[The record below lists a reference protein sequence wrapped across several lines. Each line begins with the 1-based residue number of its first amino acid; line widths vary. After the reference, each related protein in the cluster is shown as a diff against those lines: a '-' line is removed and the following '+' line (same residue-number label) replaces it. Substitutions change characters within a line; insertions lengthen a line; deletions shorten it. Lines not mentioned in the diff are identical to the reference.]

1 MKLTLFK
8 GAIMMY
14 ENTRGQRAVGYE
26 YKNVTVPHSMESVY
40 ADGYANFGWELSGT
54 EPALQGGISTVLKL
68 RRDRQL
74 KNKLELS
81 RLERE
86 FEKDLHEI
94 EKLERRKSAIALGSS
109 LGFGIVGAAFLV
121 GAVFSFIAGIIPLG
135 IVLLIPAIAGWAL
148 GYFSS
153 VRMGAK
159 NTEQVTPQIDSHYD
173 AVYQVCE
180 RANALIFE
188 ADA

>member
-1 MKLTLFK
+1 
-8 GAIMMY
+8 MY
-14 ENTRGQRAVGYE
+14 ENWGGQSAVGYE
-26 YKNVTVPHSMESVY
+26 YKNVTVPRSMESVY
-40 ADGYANFGWELSGT
+40 ADGYANFGWEFSGT
-54 EPALQGGISTVLKL
+54 EPALQGEIAIVLKFK
-68 RRDRQL
+68 RDRRL

-86 FEKDLHEI
+86 FEKGLHEI
-94 EKLERRKSAIALGSS
+94 EKLERRKSASVMGSA

-121 GAVFSFIAGIIPLG
+121 GAVFSFIYSLIPLG

-159 NTEQVTPQIDSHYD
+159 KAEQTAPQIDSHYD
-173 AVYQVCE
+173 AIYQVCE
-180 RANALIFE
+180 KANTLIAG